1 MLYYWQQII
10 STHMA
15 ELTTEYLDK
24 KLEGL
29 ATKDDL
35 KGFATKQDLT
45 DAITAAVKPLATK
58 QDVTDAVE
66 ELARIIATTIA
77 EPMQQK
83 FEHLEE
89 TLELRLKVKS
99 LEQVLE
105 HNLTKLEGKLNI
117 ELEHAS

>member
-1 MLYYWQQII
+1 
-10 STHMA
+10 MA